1 MRISQRLILG
11 FLAVAMWVAVV
22 GHISLYQLN
31 QIAEPLSSDIPESVE
46 LISKTSY
53 LDSLA
58 QFIRYYDE
66 VSTQSARNYAFTRD
80 KKWEQRYKDVEP
92 KLHRAIKEAI
102 DKGEEKDREFF
113 SNVNKANH
121 ALLEM
126 EYKSIELV
134 NNGQTEE
141 AIKILESNR
150 YWDQKRIYKQGLG
163 DYVRRGGT
171 KYDEALSNSTEAVN
185 LATKQAQNLLKTST
199 WSVLILGVV
208 ALILAVGAGL
218 LISRSIYVPILKL
231 KAAAAEI
238 GKGKLD
244 TQIEIKSNDEVG
256 QLAASFKKM
265 LNDLKK
271 TTTSID
277 NLNREII
284 DRKKAEESVRLA
296 YEELE
301 KSNKELKEMQSQLVQ
316 SEKLACIGQLAAG
329 VAHEMNTPVGFVAS
343 NFETLENYMEKIKEL
358 LQMYGELLGEIEAS
372 EKTELSDKANTISK
386 SQNDMKI
393 DFILK
398 DLPGLFNDSREGI
411 DRVTSIVQNLR
422 DFSRI
427 DPSGNPD
434 EYNINDGVKTTLIV
448 AQNEIKYDADIK
460 TELSE
465 VPLIFCKAGQINQ
478 VLLNILINAS
488 QAIKSQ
494 KRDNKGTITIKTY
507 VTDDDVVCEI
517 SDDGPGIEPDKLPKI
532 FDPFFTTKPIGK
544 GTGLGLSVSYD
555 IIVIKHNGKLIA
567 DSSVDGG
574 TKFTIKLPLSKRE
587 AKNEM
592 EAENTDS
599 GKESRIV
606 CGR

>member
-31 QIAEPLSSDIPESVE
+31 QIADPLSSDIPESVE

-66 VSTQSARNYAFTRD
+66 VSTQSARNYAFTQD

-92 KLHRAIKEAI
+92 KLDRAIKEAI

-121 ALLEM
+121 ALVEM

-199 WSVLILGVV
+199 WSVLIFGVV

-244 TQIEIKSNDEVG
+244 TQIEIRSNDEVG

-277 NLNREII
+277 SLNREII

-316 SEKLACIGQLAAG
+316 SEKLASIGQLAAG

-343 NFETLENYMEKIKEL
+343 NFETLENYMKKIKEL
-358 LQMYGELLGEIEAS
+358 LQMYGELLEEIDAS
-372 EKTELSDKANTISK
+372 DKTELLDKANTIGK

-427 DPSGNPD
+427 DQSGNLD
-434 EYNINDGVKTTLIV
+434 EYNINDGVKATLIV
-448 AQNEIKYDADIK
+448 AQNEIKYDADVK

-465 VPLIFCKAGQINQ
+465 VPLIFCNAGQINQ
-478 VLLNILINAS
+478 VLLNILINAT

-494 KRDNKGTITIKTY
+494 ERDNKGTITIKTY

-532 FDPFFTTKPIGK
+532 FDPFFTTKPIGN

-567 DSSVDGG
+567 DSSVGEG
-574 TKFTIKLPLSKRE
+574 TKFTIKLPLSKKE

-592 EAENTDS
+592 EAENTNS

>member
-22 GHISLYQLN
+22 GHISLFQLN
-31 QIAEPLSSDIPESVE
+31 QIADPLSSDIPETVE
-46 LISKTSY
+46 SISKTSY
-53 LDSLA
+53 LDNLTH
-58 QFIRYYDE
+58 FIRYYDE
-66 VSTQSARNYAFTRD
+66 VSTQSARNYAFTQD

-92 KLHRAIKEAI
+92 KLDRTIKEAI

-113 SNVNKANH
+113 SKVNKANRS
-121 ALLEM
+121 LVEL

-134 NNGQTEE
+134 NNGQMEE
-141 AIKILESNR
+141 ALKILESSK
-150 YWDQKRIYKQGLG
+150 YWDQKRIYEQGLG
-163 DYVRRGGT
+163 DYVRIGGT
-171 KYDEALSNSTEAVN
+171 RYDEALSNSTEAVN

-199 WSVLILGVV
+199 WLVLIFGVV

-238 GKGKLD
+238 GKGNLN

-265 LNDLKK
+265 LNDLRK

-284 DRKKAEESVRLA
+284 DRKNAEESVRLA

-301 KSNKELKEMQSQLVQ
+301 KSNKELKETQSQLVQ
-316 SEKLACIGQLAAG
+316 SEKLASIGQLAAG
-329 VAHEMNTPVGFVAS
+329 VAHEINNPVGFIAS
-343 NFETLENYMEKIKEL
+343 NFETLENYMKKIKKL
-358 LQMYGELLGEIEAS
+358 LQMYGELLEEIEAS
-372 EKTELSDKANTISK
+372 EKTELLDKANTIGK

-411 DRVTSIVQNLR
+411 DRVTGIVQNLR

-427 DPSGNPD
+427 DQPGSLD
-434 EYNINDGVKTTLIV
+434 KYNINDGIKATLVV

-465 VPLIFCKAGQINQ
+465 VPIILCKAGQINQ
-478 VLLNILINAS
+478 VLLNILMNAA
-488 QAIKSQ
+488 QAINSQ
-494 KRDNKGTITIKTY
+494 KRNNRGSITIRTY
-507 VTDDDVVCEI
+507 STDDNVVCEI

-532 FDPFFTTKPIGK
+532 FDPFFTTKPVGK

-555 IIVIKHNGKLIA
+555 IIVLKHNGKLIV
-567 DSSVDGG
+567 DSHVNEG
-574 TKFTIKLPLSKRE
+574 TKFTIKLPLSKKE
-587 AKNEM
+587 AKNEV
-592 EAENTDS
+592 EAKNTNS
-599 GKESRIV
+599 GKEGRIV
-606 CGR
+606 CG

>member
-22 GHISLYQLN
+22 GHISLFQLN
-31 QIAEPLSSDIPESVE
+31 QIADPLSSDIPESVE
-46 LISKTSY
+46 SISKTSY

-66 VSTQSARNYAFTRD
+66 VSTQSARNYAFTQD

-92 KLHRAIKEAI
+92 KLDRAIKEAI
-102 DKGEEKDREFF
+102 DKAEEKDREFF
-113 SNVNKANH
+113 SNVNKANC
-121 ALLEM
+121 ALVEM

-141 AIKILESNR
+141 AVKILESSK
-150 YWDQKRIYKQGLG
+150 YWEQKRIYEQGLG
-163 DYVRRGGT
+163 DYIRRGGT
-171 KYDEALSNSTEAVN
+171 RYDEALSSSTEAVN
-185 LATKQAQNLLKTST
+185 LATKQAQNLLKTSR
-199 WSVLILGVV
+199 WLVLIFCVV

-244 TQIEIKSNDEVG
+244 TQIEIRSNDEVG

-265 LNDLKK
+265 LTDLKK

-296 YEELE
+296 CEELE

-316 SEKLACIGQLAAG
+316 SEKLASIGQLAAG

-343 NFETLENYMEKIKEL
+343 NFETLENYMKKIKEL

-372 EKTELSDKANTISK
+372 DKTELLDKANTISK

-427 DPSGNPD
+427 DQSGNLD
-434 EYNINDGVKTTLIV
+434 EYNINDGIKATLIV
-448 AQNEIKYDADIK
+448 AQNEIKYDADVK

-465 VPLIFCKAGQINQ
+465 LPLIFCNAGQINQ
-478 VLLNILINAS
+478 VLLNILINAA
-488 QAIKSQ
+488 QAIKSHE
-494 KRDNKGTITIKTY
+494 RDNKGTITIKTY

-532 FDPFFTTKPIGK
+532 FDPFFTTKPVGK

-592 EAENTDS
+592 EAENTNS

>member
-22 GHISLYQLN
+22 GHISLFQLN

-46 LISKTSY
+46 SISKTSY

-66 VSTQSARNYAFTRD
+66 VSAQSARNYAFTQD
-80 KKWEQRYKDVEP
+80 KKWEQRYKDIEP
-92 KLHRAIKEAI
+92 KLDRAIKEVI
-102 DKGEEKDREFF
+102 DKGEEKDKEFF
-113 SNVNKANH
+113 SNVNKANR
-121 ALLEM
+121 ALVEM

-141 AIKILESNR
+141 AVKILESNK
-150 YWDQKRIYKQGLG
+150 YWDQKRIFEQGLG

-199 WSVLILGVV
+199 WLVLIFSVV

-238 GKGKLD
+238 GKGKLN
-244 TQIEIKSNDEVG
+244 TQIEIKSTDEVG

-316 SEKLACIGQLAAG
+316 SEKLASIGQLAAG

-343 NFETLENYMEKIKEL
+343 NFETLENYMKKIKEL

-427 DPSGNPD
+427 DQPGSLD
-434 EYNINDGVKTTLIV
+434 KYNINAGIKATLVV
-448 AQNEIKYDADIK
+448 AQNEIKYDADVE
-460 TELSE
+460 TELSD
-465 VPLIFCKAGQINQ
+465 VPLIFCNAGQINQ
-478 VLLNILINAS
+478 VLLNILMNAA
-488 QAIKSQ
+488 QTIKSQ
-494 KRDNKGTITIKTY
+494 ERDNKGTITIKTY

-517 SDDGPGIEPDKLPKI
+517 SDDGSGIEPDKLPKI
-532 FDPFFTTKPIGK
+532 FDPFFTTKPAGK

-567 DSSVDGG
+567 DSSVDEG
-574 TKFTIKLPLSKRE
+574 TKFTIKLPLSEKE

-592 EAENTDS
+592 EAENTHS